1 MVTMND
7 FHKITGFEWEI
18 PRKTRKDLRVGI
30 HVFASQEMLLKGLK
44 DRSFEQAMNAATL
57 PGLVG
62 EVVVMPDFHQGYGFP
77 IGGVA
82 ATQLSNGVISPG
94 AIGYDINCG
103 VRLLVSSIQFE
114 QARSQIEI
122 LANRLFQE
130 CPSGVGAKGTIS
142 LTKTEMDQVCREGSR
157 WALKH
162 GFATQEDLEL
172 TEDSGC
178 LEDAD
183 PLKVSV
189 NAHERGKT
197 QLGSLGSG
205 NHFLEVDVVVEIF
218 DKRAAEAMGLNT
230 GCVCL
235 MIHCGSRGFGH
246 QICTDYVHDFQMAI
260 QKYRIQLPDR
270 ELVCAPLNSPEGQA
284 YIAAMRCAANFAF
297 CNRQILAN
305 SARLIFRSV
314 FNGKVRNPD
323 LLMVYDLA
331 HNMAKFENHII
342 ENKQIRVCVHRKGAT
357 RSFGPGSGDIP
368 DRYQETGQPVLVPGS
383 MGSSSW
389 VLVGTQTAMIKS
401 FGSCCHGAGRALS
414 RSQAK
419 REISGSEL
427 RSRLQGKGIFIKT
440 GSLSSLSEEAPE
452 AYKEV
457 DEVVQC
463 VIESGLA
470 KKVAR
475 LRPVAVIK
483 G

>member
-1 MVTMND
+1 
-7 FHKITGFEWEI
+7 
-18 PRKTRKDLRVGI
+18 
-30 HVFASQEMLLKGLK
+30 
-44 DRSFEQAMNAATL
+44 
-57 PGLVG
+57 
-62 EVVVMPDFHQGYGFP
+62 
-77 IGGVA
+77 
-82 ATQLSNGVISPG
+82 
-94 AIGYDINCG
+94 
-103 VRLLVSSIQFE
+103 
-114 QARSQIEI
+114 
-122 LANRLFQE
+122 
-130 CPSGVGAKGTIS
+130 
-142 LTKTEMDQVCREGSR
+142 
-157 WALKH
+157 
-162 GFATQEDLEL
+162 
-172 TEDSGC
+172 
-178 LEDAD
+178 
-183 PLKVSV
+183 
-189 NAHERGKT
+189 
-197 QLGSLGSG
+197 
-205 NHFLEVDVVVEIF
+205 
-218 DKRAAEAMGLNT
+218 
-230 GCVCL
+230 
-235 MIHCGSRGFGH
+235 
-246 QICTDYVHDFQMAI
+246 
-260 QKYRIQLPDR
+260 
-270 ELVCAPLNSPEGQA
+270 
-284 YIAAMRCAANFAF
+284 
-297 CNRQILAN
+297 
-305 SARLIFRSV
+305 
-314 FNGKVRNPD
+314 
-323 LLMVYDLA
+323 MVYDLA

-419 REISGSEL
+419 REINGNEL